1 MRDNVLVIPSRA
13 GGEGP
18 RYRNK
23 IHTRNAFAI
32 NGVLASNKPTF
43 GLCNLKANMRSF
55 GPSRTGIV
63 LRAAQD
69 DAQFNVLE

>member
-13 GGEGP
+13 DGEGP

-32 NGVLASNKPTF
+32 NEVLASNKPTF
-43 GLCNLKANMRSF
+43 GLCNLKANVS
-55 GPSRTGIV
+55 PSVRAGWA
-63 LRAAQD
+63 LSCAAQD